1 MYDHTIESL
10 PEENEKFLWHKIGLT
25 GKFDE
30 ATEDLGTLP
39 DFIQKNGHDNETDMI
54 LKVDIEG
61 AEYDVFANLDE
72 AILKKFRQIVIE
84 FHKLTDPSMKEKI
97 TTAVSNLNKTHQLV
111 HIHANNWGHYSLCAG
126 KLLPEL
132 LECTYV
138 NKDNYQFVDNTRSF
152 PTILDQP
159 NNIRRPDVFLG
170 RWND

>member
-1 MYDHTIESL
+1 
-10 PEENEKFLWHKIGLT
+10 
-25 GKFDE
+25 
-30 ATEDLGTLP
+30 
-39 DFIQKNGHDNETDMI
+39 MI

-61 AEYDVFANLDE
+61 AEYDVFANLDD